1 MSRIVPKS
9 GFVHGVRFEIKDTN
23 TIKIWKPSHIE
34 LSDFRISC
42 NFIIKYLIDEGFY
55 NKTKCRVEL
64 VT

>member
-1 MSRIVPKS
+1 MNRNTSKRGI
-9 GFVHGVRFEIKDTN
+9 VHGVRFEIKDTN

-34 LSDFRISC
+34 LSDFRNKC

-55 NKTKCRVEL
+55 NKTKCRVEV